1 MISAEQ
7 HNENTGS
14 VTVHCSLPTVPC
26 GASWRN
32 EKVMYPL
39 SRGFHV
45 RTRVLSKDQRKAQQR
60 HSVKLQYMYQQ
71 RNLTL
76 SRKFTRSN
84 NSTHV
89 HLGVKKTGFSVRQIE
104 GHRPCVS
111 QIVRFYWPPQSCP
124 SIMPT
129 QRIMHAHCAFC
140 SWSGAECFSSL
151 GPLVQLSSISTIF

>member
-14 VTVHCSLPTVPC
+14 VTVQYSLPTVPC
-26 GASWRN
+26 SASWRN

-60 HSVKLQYMYQQ
+60 HYVKLQYMYQQ

-76 SRKFTRSN
+76 SRKLQEAIIVQDILGYGDWQTTQLHNTNMCKCGPQIFI
-84 NSTHV
+84 THPLPPSCNLLPCI
-89 HLGVKKTGFSVRQIE
+89 HAQGVK
-104 GHRPCVS
+104 
-111 QIVRFYWPPQSCP
+111 
-124 SIMPT
+124 
-129 QRIMHAHCAFC
+129 
-140 SWSGAECFSSL
+140 
-151 GPLVQLSSISTIF
+151 